1 MTPPRTLDIPTVGV
15 NIVGSGSA
23 VPDKRMTNQDLEKLM
38 DTSDEWILQ
47 RTGIKERR
55 VFDRDTKGECT
66 LSLSVAALGNA
77 LDSAGLGPTDLDLIV
92 LATMTPEMGCPPT
105 SSRLVAEIGAGHI
118 AAWDFGAACC
128 GFVFAMNSV
137 YAIMRTGQY
146 KTVALVGAD
155 TLTQFVRYD
164 NSGRDT
170 AILFGDAAG
179 AIILRAT
186 DDTSRGLIAQ
196 AMHTDGGRWHEL
208 YIPEHMQD
216 FHDEPD
222 ESLLK
227 TIRMNGRGVFKFAV
241 GTVQE
246 LIAETLEKAG
256 VQASD
261 VAQFVCHQSNARIL
275 ESARKRFGIPQDR
288 MLVNIVMYGNT
299 VAASVPLCFDELV
312 RGGKISKGDLVMF
325 VAFGG
330 GLTWGASLW
339 RL

>member
-1 MTPPRTLDIPTVGV
+1 MTSPRTLEIPTLGV
-15 NIVGSGSA
+15 SIIGSGSA
-23 VPDKRMTNQDLEKLM
+23 APEKRMTNQDLEKLM
-38 DTSDEWILQ
+38 DTSDEWILK

-55 VFDRDTKGECT
+55 VFDRDNKGECT
-66 LSLSVAALGNA
+66 LSLSAAALRNA
-77 LDSAGLGPTDLDLIV
+77 LDSAGLAPTDLDLIV
-92 LATMTPEMGCPPT
+92 LATMTPEMGCPAT
-105 SSRLVAEIGAGHI
+105 SSRLVAEVGAGHI

-128 GFVFAMNSV
+128 GFVFALNSV
-137 YAIMRTGQY
+137 YAMVRTGQY

-155 TLTQFVRYD
+155 TLTQFVKYD

-186 DDTSRGLIAQ
+186 DDTSRGVIAQ
-196 AMHTDGGRWHEL
+196 VMHTDGARWHEL

-222 ESLLK
+222 ESLLN

-241 GTVQE
+241 GTFQE

-256 VQASD
+256 VDASD
-261 VAQFVCHQSNARIL
+261 IAQFVCHQSNARIL
-275 ESARKRFGIPQDR
+275 DSARKRFGIPEDR
-288 MLVNIVMYGNT
+288 MLVNIVNYGNT
-299 VAASVPLCFDELV
+299 VAASVPLCFDELW
-312 RGGKISKGDLVMF
+312 RGGKVSEGDLVMF
-325 VAFGG
+325 IAFGG